1 VRQSQTRHAGLDR
14 IFARSW
20 YAGAGRTTEE
30 LERPLVAVANSWNEI
45 APENIHL
52 RSVADAV
59 KAGVRAA
66 GGTPMEFGA
75 IHTTDVIAMAS
86 EGMRYVLP
94 SRELV
99 ADCVEVMIQAHAFD
113 AVVLVAGGD
122 KVTPGMI
129 MGALR
134 TGVPTVYV
142 YAGTT
147 EVGWYRGHAVS
158 WETVFEAIGQR
169 RRGVIDDADVEGLV
183 DAQMPGP
190 GGGASAYTGN
200 SMAMV
205 AEALGLAVPRSS
217 TAVAGSS
224 EQLRLAWQAGAGAV
238 RALEAGR
245 GIRDVVTATAIRNAA
260 RVAISVSA
268 STNVPLHLAAI
279 AHDAGVRF
287 GFEEFDP
294 LCRETPTLVRL
305 RPSGAVSLPEF
316 HRAGGVPCVL
326 RELGDLIED
335 APAVLASSIGEL
347 ARAAPEP
354 DGAVIHTRSEPVA
367 ETGGL
372 VVLYGSLAPRG
383 ALVKAAGVAPESHST
398 AGPARVFEC
407 EEDACV
413 AIYGGSVVPGDVVVI
428 RNEGPRGGPG
438 FREMLGATAAI
449 VGMGLES
456 SVALVT
462 DGRFSGASHGAVIGY
477 VSPEAA
483 SGGPIGFVE
492 DGDRIEIDIAA
503 GALDLCVADA
513 DLRTRRGR
521 AQAVPSQP
529 PPQGSML
536 QRYAMQVSEASD
548 GAVLNPPAAQ
558 PPFRAARSPVMQVSE
573 EDADGSR

>member
-1 VRQSQTRHAGLDR
+1 M
-14 IFARSW
+14 
-20 YAGAGRTTEE
+20 
-30 LERPLVAVANSWNEI
+30 AVANSWNEI

-99 ADCVEVMIQAHAFD
+99 ADCIEVMIQAHAFD
-113 AVVLVAGGD
+113 AVVLIAGGD

-147 EVGWYRGHAVS
+147 EVGWYRGRAVS
-158 WETVFEAIGQR
+158 WETVFEAIGER
-169 RRGVIDDADVEGLV
+169 RRGVIDDTDVEGLV
-183 DAQMPGP
+183 AAQMPGP

-200 SMAMV
+200 SMAMA
-205 AEALGLAVPRSS
+205 AEALGLAVPNSS

-224 EQLRLAWQAGAGAV
+224 EQLRLAWQAGAGCV
-238 RALEAGR
+238 QALDAGR
-245 GIRDVVTATAIRNAA
+245 GIREVVTEAGIRNAA
-260 RVAISVSA
+260 RVAISVSG
-268 STNVPLHLAAI
+268 STNVPLHLTAI
-279 AHDAGVRF
+279 AHEAGVRF
-287 GFEEFDP
+287 GFEQFDP
-294 LCRETPTLVRL
+294 LCRSTPTLVRL
-305 RPSGAVSLPEF
+305 RPSGVVSLPEF
-316 HRAGGVPCVL
+316 HRAGGVPAVL
-326 RELGDLIED
+326 RELDDLIED
-335 APAVLASSIGEL
+335 APAVLASSIGEI

-354 DGAVIHTRSEPVA
+354 DGVVVHTRADPLA
-367 ETGGL
+367 EGGGL
-372 VVLYGSLAPRG
+372 VVLRGSLAPRG
-383 ALVKAAGVAPESHST
+383 ALVKAAGVAPEFHRN

-413 AIYGGSVVPGDVVVI
+413 AIYGSSVAPGDVVVI

-449 VGMGLES
+449 VGMGLER

-477 VSPEAA
+477 ISPEAA
-483 SGGPIGFVE
+483 TGGPIGLVD

-503 GALDLCVADA
+503 GTLDLCVAD
-513 DLRTRRGR
+513 DELETRAARDR
-521 AQAVPSQP
+521 AQRPLPASR
-529 PPQGSML
+529 L
-536 QRYAMQVSEASD
+536 LARYAMLVSEACD
-548 GAVLNPPAAQ
+548 GAVLN
-558 PPFRAARSPVMQVSE
+558 SPVAQRSVDGERRAVLQTHE
-573 EDADGSR
+573 EDDDGSR

>member
-1 VRQSQTRHAGLDR
+1 M
-14 IFARSW
+14 
-20 YAGAGRTTEE
+20 
-30 LERPLVAVANSWNEI
+30 AVANSWNEI

-99 ADCVEVMIQAHAFD
+99 ADCIEVMIQAHAFD
-113 AVVLVAGGD
+113 AVVLIAGGD

-147 EVGWYRGHAVS
+147 EVGWYRGRAVS
-158 WETVFEAIGQR
+158 WETVFEAIGER
-169 RRGVIDDADVEGLV
+169 RRDVIDDADVEGLV
-183 DAQMPGP
+183 AAQMPGP

-200 SMAMV
+200 SMAMA
-205 AEALGLAVPRSS
+205 AEALGLAVPHSS

-224 EQLRLAWQAGAGAV
+224 EQLRLAWQAGAGCV
-238 RALEAGR
+238 QALDAGR
-245 GIRDVVTATAIRNAA
+245 AIRKVVTEAAIRNAA
-260 RVAISVSA
+260 RVAISVSG

-279 AHDAGVRF
+279 AHEAGLRF
-287 GFEEFDP
+287 GFDQFDP
-294 LCRETPTLVRL
+294 LCRSTPTLVRL
-305 RPSGAVSLPEF
+305 RPSGVVSLPEF
-316 HRAGGVPCVL
+316 HRAGGVPAVL
-326 RELGDLIED
+326 RELDDLIED

-347 ARAAPEP
+347 ARAAPQP
-354 DGAVIHTRSEPVA
+354 DGVVVHTRADPVA
-367 ETGGL
+367 EGGGL
-372 VVLYGSLAPRG
+372 VVLRGSLAPRG
-383 ALVKAAGVAPESHST
+383 ALVKAAGVAPEFHRS

-413 AIYGGSVVPGDVVVI
+413 AIYGSSVAPGDVVVI

-449 VGMGLES
+449 VGMGLER

-477 VSPEAA
+477 ISPEAA
-483 SGGPIGFVE
+483 TGGPIGLVD

-503 GALDLCVADA
+503 GTLDLCVAD
-513 DLRTRRGR
+513 DELETRAARDR
-521 AQAVPSQP
+521 AQRP
-529 PPQGSML
+529 PPASRL
-536 QRYAMQVSEASD
+536 LARYAMLVSEACD
-548 GAVLNPPAAQ
+548 GAVLN
-558 PPFRAARSPVMQVSE
+558 SPVAQRSVDGERRAVLQARE
-573 EDADGSR
+573 EDDDGSR

>member
-1 VRQSQTRHAGLDR
+1 M
-14 IFARSW
+14 
-20 YAGAGRTTEE
+20 
-30 LERPLVAVANSWNEI
+30 AVANSWNEI

-99 ADCVEVMIQAHAFD
+99 ADCIEVMIQAHAFD
-113 AVVLVAGGD
+113 AVVLIAGGD

-147 EVGWYRGHAVS
+147 EVGWYRGRAVS
-158 WETVFEAIGQR
+158 WETVFEAIGER
-169 RRGVIDDADVEGLV
+169 RRGVIDDTDVEGLV
-183 DAQMPGP
+183 AAQMPGP

-200 SMAMV
+200 SMAMA
-205 AEALGLAVPRSS
+205 AEALGLAVPHSS

-224 EQLRLAWQAGAGAV
+224 EQLRLAWQAGAGCV
-238 RALEAGR
+238 QALDAGR
-245 GIRDVVTATAIRNAA
+245 GIREVVTEAGIRNAA
-260 RVAISVSA
+260 RVAISVSG
-268 STNVPLHLAAI
+268 STNVPLHLTAI
-279 AHDAGVRF
+279 AHEAGVRF
-287 GFEEFDP
+287 GFEQFDP
-294 LCRETPTLVRL
+294 LCRSTPTLVRL
-305 RPSGAVSLPEF
+305 RPSGVVSLPEF
-316 HRAGGVPCVL
+316 HRAGGVPAVL
-326 RELGDLIED
+326 RELDDLIED
-335 APAVLASSIGEL
+335 APAVLASSIGEI

-354 DGAVIHTRSEPVA
+354 DGVVVHTRADPVA
-367 ETGGL
+367 EGGGL
-372 VVLYGSLAPRG
+372 VVLRGSLAPRG
-383 ALVKAAGVAPESHST
+383 ALVKAAGVAPEFHRS

-413 AIYGGSVVPGDVVVI
+413 AIYGSSVAPGDVVVI

-449 VGMGLES
+449 VGMGLER

-477 VSPEAA
+477 ISPEAA
-483 SGGPIGFVE
+483 TGGPIGLVD

-503 GALDLCVADA
+503 GTLDLCVAD
-513 DLRTRRGR
+513 DELETRAARDR
-521 AQAVPSQP
+521 AQRP
-529 PPQGSML
+529 PPASRL
-536 QRYAMQVSEASD
+536 LARYAMLVSEACD
-548 GAVLNPPAAQ
+548 GAVLN
-558 PPFRAARSPVMQVSE
+558 SPVAQRSADGERRAVLQAHE
-573 EDADGSR
+573 EDDDGSR

>member
-1 VRQSQTRHAGLDR
+1 MLQSQSRHAGLDR

-20 YAGAGRTTEE
+20 YAGAGRTADE
-30 LERPLVAVANSWNEI
+30 LDRPLVAIANSWNEI

-66 GGTPMEFGA
+66 GGTPMEFGS

-99 ADCVEVMIQAHAFD
+99 ADCVEAMISAHAFD
-113 AVVLVAGGD
+113 AVVLIAGGD
-122 KVTPGMI
+122 KVTPGMV

-134 TGVPTVYV
+134 TGVPAVYV

-147 EVGWYRGHAVS
+147 EVGWYRGRAVS

-183 DAQMPGP
+183 AAQMPGP

-200 SMAMV
+200 SMAMA
-205 AEALGLAVPRSS
+205 AEALGLAVPHSS

-224 EQLRLAWQAGAGAV
+224 EQLRLAWQAGAGCV
-238 RALEAGR
+238 HALETGR
-245 GIRDVVTATAIRNAA
+245 GIRDVVTEAGIRNAA
-260 RVAISVSA
+260 RVAISVSG

-279 AHDAGVRF
+279 AHEAGVRF
-287 GFEEFDP
+287 GFDEFDP
-294 LCRETPTLVRL
+294 LCQKTPTLVHL

-316 HRAGGVPCVL
+316 HRAGGVPTVL

-335 APAVLASSIGEL
+335 APAALAPSTREI
-347 ARAAPEP
+347 ARAAPDA
-354 DGAVIHTRSEPVA
+354 DGVIVHTRAEPVA
-367 ETGGL
+367 ESGGL
-372 VVLYGSLAPRG
+372 VVLRGSLAPRG
-383 ALVKAAGVAPESHST
+383 ALVKAAGVAPESHRI
-398 AGPARVFEC
+398 AGPARVYEC

-413 AIYGGSVVPGDVVVI
+413 AIYGGSVSPRDVVVI

-456 SVALVT
+456 TVALVT
-462 DGRFSGASHGAVIGY
+462 DGRFSGASHGAVVGY
-477 VSPEAA
+477 ISPEAA
-483 SGGPIGFVE
+483 SGGPIGLVQ

-503 GALDLCVADA
+503 ATLELCVAD
-513 DLRTRRGR
+513 DELRTREGRGL
-521 AQAVPSQP
+521 AQLPS
-529 PPQGSML
+529 GGGL
-536 QRYAMQVSEASD
+536 LTRYAMLVSEACD
-548 GAVLNPPAAQ
+548 GAVLSTRTTQTISRSETRRQAL
-558 PPFRAARSPVMQVSE
+558 RASNEST
-573 EDADGSR
+573 DASR